1 MVRYKIRKYNITTGS
16 ETSQQDTLGNCF
28 EADGTSADDSNNQVP
43 QNAESV

>member
-28 EADGTSADDSNNQVP
+28 EADGMSADDSNNQIP